1 MTTFYSP
8 NALMAQRASGYRST
22 TYALAEIIDNS
33 FDANATEVNIYFL
46 EKKHGGRRRVEEI
59 VILDNG
65 TGMPADIL
73 QSALQFGKT
82 TNTDIAEV
90 VRSKKKGKFG
100 FGLPNA
106 SLSQCPSV
114 HVYSWTNGDQGA
126 NYVYLDLQEVI
137 RTQSI
142 EIPKLEK
149 VGIPD
154 YYSNFLPKL
163 GKTGTIVSWRRCDRL
178 TNTKGETLIGNAH
191 AVLGRL
197 YRYLLK
203 EGKKIKCF
211 VYLHNERNNS
221 FTKSFEESVK
231 PLDPLFLMSN
241 TQAEE
246 SLLNSIAISPETT
259 KAYSKYIDSKGGC
272 KPTNSP
278 LIECCG
284 PIDFEWKGKTYHFD
298 VLTSTAD
305 VDIQKPGIRGG
316 GNTKVGEMY
325 GDKQKEG
332 NITFVRAEREI
343 ASGNFGGFYLQTEP
357 RHRWWTIEV
366 KFDADADDLLGVH
379 NNKQGIEFTYT
390 EAESS
395 DGEEMYDS
403 LSAEFIQARQALWAK
418 LTNYLV
424 NCQKTAF
431 KLIRD
436 QASEWDSTHIG
447 GPSSGPAGPSVPTG
461 TSTTST
467 TIRKVDG
474 PRENQL
480 DDETSKGLLAKLS
493 EKYPKIPKKEIQQ
506 SIDVLDKSMSRA
518 CILYAPSE
526 TNNQLWSITRFYS
539 FLVVLINT
547 NHEFYLRFLGEL
559 RNSNQDGA
567 VTAVELFLSSL
578 AVEEDK
584 FNVDEDAKDTIEHFR
599 SNVGTHLHR
608 YIKSLPGDHSV
619 LVELRES
626 DEQ

>member
-33 FDANATEVNIYFL
+33 FDAGATDVDIFFL

-65 TGMPADIL
+65 LGMSADIL

-114 HVYSWTNGDQGA
+114 HLYSWTSGVRDA
-126 NYVYLDLQEVI
+126 NYVYLDLQEI
-137 RTQSI
+137 IKSQSI
-142 EIPKLEK
+142 EIPTLEK

-154 YYSNFLPKL
+154 YYQNFLPKL
-163 GKTGTIVSWRRCDRL
+163 GKTGTIVSWRACDRL
-178 TNTKGETLIGNAH
+178 TNTKGETLINNAH
-191 AVLGRL
+191 PVLGRV

-203 EGKKIKCF
+203 EGKKIKCYVF
-211 VYLHNERNNS
+211 DYNERKNS
-221 FTKSFEESVK
+221 FTQTYENLVK
-231 PLDPLFLMSN
+231 PLDPLFLMGN

-246 SLLNSIAISPETT
+246 KLKESISVSPET
-259 KAYSKYIDSKGGC
+259 KDAYNKYIVPKGGC
-272 KPTNSP
+272 RPTNSP
-278 LIECCG
+278 LMDCCG

-298 VLTSTAD
+298 VITSTAAVD
-305 VDIQKPGIRGG
+305 VQKPGIRGG
-316 GNTKVGEMY
+316 GNTRVGEMY
-325 GDKQKEG
+325 GEKQKEG
-332 NITFVRAEREI
+332 NITFVRADREI
-343 ASGNFGGFYLQTEP
+343 TSGTFGNFYMQTEP

-390 EAESS
+390 AAESS

-418 LTNYLV
+418 LTHYLV
-424 NCQKTAF
+424 HCQKTAF

-436 QASEWDSTHIG
+436 QASEWDTTHIG
-447 GPSSGPAGPSVPTG
+447 PSTGPTGPAVPTG
-461 TSTTST
+461 TSTTAST
-467 TIRKVDG
+467 LKKVDG
-474 PRENQL
+474 PRDDKL
-480 DDETSKGLLAKLS
+480 DEETRKGLLEKLS
-493 EKYPKIPKKEIQQ
+493 EKYPKIPKRDIQQ

-518 CILYAPSE
+518 CVLYAPSE
-526 TNNQLWSITRFYS
+526 ATNQLWSITRFYS

-559 RNSNQDGA
+559 RSSNQDGA

-619 LVELRES
+619 LVEPRE
-626 DEQ
+626 ENE

>member
-33 FDANATEVNIYFL
+33 FDAEATEVDIFFL
-46 EKKHGGRRRVEEI
+46 EKKYGGRRRVEEI

-65 TGMPADIL
+65 LGMSADIL

-114 HVYSWTNGDQGA
+114 HVYSWTKGVAEA

-137 RTQSI
+137 NSQSI
-142 EIPKLEK
+142 DIPELEK
-149 VGIPD
+149 IGIPD
-154 YYSNFLPKL
+154 YYENFLPKL

-178 TNTKGETLIGNAH
+178 TNTKGETLINNAH

-203 EGKKIKCF
+203 DGKKIKCYVF
-211 VYLHNERNNS
+211 DYNEKKQS
-221 FTKSFEESVK
+221 FTKTYENSVK
-231 PLDPLFLMSN
+231 PLDPLFLMAN

-246 SLLNSIAISPETT
+246 KLKDSISISPET
-259 KAYSKYIDSKGGC
+259 KDAYSKYVDPKGGC
-272 KPTNSP
+272 KSTNSP

-284 PIDFEWKGKTYHFD
+284 PIDFEWKGKTYHLD
-298 VLTSTAD
+298 VITSTAD
-305 VDIQKPGIRGG
+305 VEVQKPGIRGG

-332 NITFVRAEREI
+332 NITFVRADREI
-343 ASGNFGGFYLQTEP
+343 ASGTFGGFYLQTEP

-390 EAESS
+390 ESESS

-424 NCQKTAF
+424 NCQKIAF
-431 KLIRD
+431 KLVRD
-436 QASEWDSTHIG
+436 QASEWDTTHIG
-447 GPSSGPAGPSVPTG
+447 PSTIGPAGPSVPTG
-461 TSTTST
+461 TPTTTST
-467 TIRKVDG
+467 IKKVDG
-474 PRENQL
+474 QREKQL
-480 DDETSKGLLAKLS
+480 DDETRKGLLAKLS
-493 EKYPKIPKKEIQQ
+493 ERYPKIPKKDIQQ

-526 TNNQLWSITRFYS
+526 ATNQLWSITRFYS

-619 LVELRES
+619 LVEPSEE
-626 DEQ
+626 DE